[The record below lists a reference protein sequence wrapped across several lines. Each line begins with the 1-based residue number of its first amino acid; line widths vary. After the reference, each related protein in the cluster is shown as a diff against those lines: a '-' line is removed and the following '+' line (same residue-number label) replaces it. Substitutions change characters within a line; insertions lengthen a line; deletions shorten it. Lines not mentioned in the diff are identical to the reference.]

1 MAAKSSSEN
10 KQLLDIAEQIVRAQG
25 NLFIKEL
32 LRSKQKA
39 DPNIRIGATKDDVL
53 TNLCT
58 AITEGRINREDLNNW
73 IAEVEGWG
81 RQHAYLFHV
90 SRELANDPIWESA
103 KRLATKVRNEL
114 GIDLGTTDVVRA
126 DFPDELALSAVTF
139 SDGELQVI
147 WRERFTNWRREP
159 AHDEKRTIYGEPFE
173 LRAYRQELNRSVI
186 RFVLRPRTK
195 QAALFVQF
203 PLGDPKHGKA
213 REEARGTLG
222 KIIAW
227 SELTQMKISKVIR
240 SFDDTELA
248 ATGGRDPG
256 KIIAQNTRFA
266 ASGASILF
274 EADPGNK
281 QWKNVAAVRRV
292 RNALRGNEFEGHSAL
307 FQLQLR
313 TAEGLDRDVTMS
325 LNGKERRVYLFA
337 QMTVIEVWQVLDKVT
352 EHSR

>member
-1 MAAKSSSEN
+1 
-10 KQLLDIAEQIVRAQG
+10 
-25 NLFIKEL
+25 
-32 LRSKQKA
+32 
-39 DPNIRIGATKDDVL
+39 
-53 TNLCT
+53 
-58 AITEGRINREDLNNW
+58 
-73 IAEVEGWG
+73 
-81 RQHAYLFHV
+81 
-90 SRELANDPIWESA
+90 
-103 KRLATKVRNEL
+103 
-114 GIDLGTTDVVRA
+114 
-126 DFPDELALSAVTF
+126 
-139 SDGELQVI
+139 
-147 WRERFTNWRREP
+147 
-159 AHDEKRTIYGEPFE
+159 
-173 LRAYRQELNRSVI
+173 
-186 RFVLRPRTK
+186 
-195 QAALFVQF
+195 
-203 PLGDPKHGKA
+203 
-213 REEARGTLG
+213 
-222 KIIAW
+222 
-227 SELTQMKISKVIR
+227 MKISKVIR